1 MIIEDQSSLIKAL
14 SVPETFGLK
23 SNCKI
28 LIKETNISEL
38 FMTGDLVYKLKRGV
52 KYPYVDYSTV
62 EKRKKA
68 CENEKRLCDLWAPGL
83 SHGVYPIRLTSKGY
97 RVGNVPPLGGEI
109 VDYLFVMKEFP
120 EDMLFDRLTD
130 RGDLDRFEM
139 MDTAERIYEMHKS
152 AKIVED
158 RDPVEIIKGR
168 IVENNAMI
176 RCFVPSIFDA
186 EDVDELENLQ
196 IKALNEVKD
205 LLYKRGTEG
214 KIRYCH
220 GDLNLR
226 NIAMYNGKVTLFNP
240 IEFYDDLVKI
250 DTLYDFAFLLVDMES
265 KGLRRLVSILFNH
278 YMSLSGDWDG
288 VLALP
293 LFLSCRA
300 AVNAYVFAERSSEI
314 MDKPAS
320 NLMANRAYEQFVLAK
335 RFLKQE
341 KPILVACGGLS
352 GSGKSRISR
361 EAAPYIGNP
370 IGAVILRDDV
380 IRKNLLKI
388 DLEDYIPTDTYTDDQ
403 ENLVF
408 KTICE
413 QCVQIL
419 KNGQSVVVD
428 ALFHNEKQ
436 RELIEKIARDLHIK
450 FQGIWVDAPI
460 EIRKERVMKRLRN
473 PSDVKSPEELDA
485 QLNIDVGYIN
495 WEKIDTS
502 GDKMTTLSSVRSL
515 IAKI

>member
-1 MIIEDQSSLIKAL
+1 MIIEDQTDLIKAL
-14 SVPETFGLK
+14 STPEPFGLK

-28 LIKETNISEL
+28 SIKETNISEL
-38 FMTGDLVYKLKRGV
+38 FMTGELVYKLKRGV
-52 KYPYVDYSTV
+52 KYPYVDYSNI
-62 EKRKKA
+62 EKRKIA

-83 SHGVYPIRLTSKGY
+83 SHGVCPVRLTSKGY
-97 RVGNVPPLGGEI
+97 RVGNVPPLGGDV
-109 VDYLFVMKEFP
+109 VDYVFIMKEFP

-152 AKIVED
+152 AVVVED
-158 RDPVEIIKGR
+158 KDPVEIIKGR
-168 IVENNAMI
+168 IIENNAMI

-186 EDVDELENLQ
+186 EDVDELEKLQ
-196 IKALNEVKD
+196 FNALEEVKD
-205 LLYKRGTEG
+205 LLYKRGKEG
-214 KIRYCH
+214 KIKYCH

-240 IEFYDDLVKI
+240 IEFYDELIKI
-250 DTLYDFAFLLVDMES
+250 DTLYDFSFLLVDMES

-300 AVNAYVFAERSSEI
+300 AVNAYVFAERSNEI
-314 MDKPAS
+314 VDKSAS

-335 RFLKQE
+335 RFLKQD

-380 IRKNLLKI
+380 IRKNLLGI
-388 DLEDYIPTDTYTDDQ
+388 DLEDYLPTNTYTDEQ
-403 ENLVF
+403 ETLVF
-408 KTICE
+408 EKICN
-413 QCVQIL
+413 QCEQIL

-436 RELIEKIARDLHIK
+436 REYIEKIARNLHIK
-450 FQGIWVDAPI
+450 FQGIWVDAPL
-460 EIRKERVMKRLRN
+460 EVRKERVMKRLRN

-485 QLNIDVGYIN
+485 QLNINVGYIN
-495 WEKIDTS
+495 WVKIDTS
-502 GDKMTTLSSVRSL
+502 GDRMTTLSNVRKL